1 MKKTTMATPTTPPLA
16 INLAKVL
23 FTLYNYNDEKGV
35 QTSKGLA
42 SKQVKGCKE
51 NGYMVATAV
60 AKEVI
65 EKIAQAKGGKAKES
79 AIVFLKDFPTNI
91 GKIEGIDIPSE
102 LKADGINPFI
112 LKKYAER
119 LITAI
124 KAGNL
129 ELSKEIVQ
137 ELEAEA
143 ASKE

>member
-1 MKKTTMATPTTPPLA
+1 MKKTTMVTPLA

-23 FTLYNYNDEKGV
+23 FVLYQYEDEKGV

-51 NGYMVATAV
+51 QQYMVATAV
-60 AKEVI
+60 AKEVVA
-65 EKIAQAKGGKAKES
+65 KIAQAKGGKAKDS
-79 AIVFLKDFPTNI
+79 AIAFLKDFPTNI

-102 LKADGINPFI
+102 VKANGVNPFI

-119 LITAI
+119 LITAV
-124 KAGNL
+124 KAGDI

>member
-1 MKKTTMATPTTPPLA
+1 MKKTTMVTPLA

-23 FTLYNYNDEKGV
+23 FVLYQYEDEKGV

-51 NGYMVATAV
+51 QQYMVATAV
-60 AKEVI
+60 AKEVVA
-65 EKIAQAKGGKAKES
+65 KIAQAKGGKAKDS
-79 AIVFLKDFPTNI
+79 AIAFMKDFPTNI

-102 LKADGINPFI
+102 VKADGINPFV
-112 LKKYAER
+112 LKKYGDK
-119 LITAI
+119 LISAV
-124 KAGNL
+124 KAGDI

-137 ELEAEA
+137 ELEAEV